1 MLELLTGSGLAM
13 AAGLNA
19 YIPLLALGLLS
30 RFTDVLTLPA
40 GWGWLEGDIALV
52 VLAVLLAVEV
62 VADKI
67 PVLDSIND
75 VLQTVVRPASGG
87 LVLAAGSAS
96 QTPAVTDPATLEGW
110 GWVPVVLGVL
120 LALATH
126 TVKSIARPAVNLTT
140 AGAGAPV
147 VSTAEDV
154 SAVGLVV
161 VSLLLPVV
169 VAALVAALVALLV
182 LAVRRRLTGRRE
194 RPPGRRPAGP
204 GGGLAG

>member
-19 YIPLLALGLLS
+19 YVPLLALGLLS
-30 RFTDVLTLPA
+30 RFTDAVELPA
-40 GWGWLEGDIALV
+40 GWDWLEGDIALV

-67 PVLDSIND
+67 PVVDSVND

-87 LVLAAGSAS
+87 LVLAAGAAS
-96 QTPAVTDPATLEGW
+96 QTPAVTDPATLEGSA
-110 GWVPVVLGVL
+110 WVAVVLGVL
-120 LALATH
+120 LALGTH
-126 TVKSIARPAVNLTT
+126 TVKSVARPAVNLTT

-154 SAVGLVV
+154 SSVGLVL
-161 VSLLLPVV
+161 VSLLLPVLIG
-169 VAALVAALVALLV
+169 ALVVVLVVLLV
-182 LAVRRRLTGRRE
+182 MAVRRRVGRVT
-194 RPPGRRPAGP
+194 RP
-204 GGGLAG
+204 